1 MIFVAVI
8 HVRNGF
14 QGEIQMINRYS
25 LTQQQPIV
33 KKNVNDHEATMVGP
47 FLCRYYHQSYF

>member
-1 MIFVAVI
+1 MIFVVVI